1 MAGSSSHPCASEQ
14 YIKSNLGAGL
24 VTDYDLQMNLHHIY
38 CMLQGFAALYF
49 VSFITPSISL
59 SIYKNAS
66 PFWSKSTTSS
76 AHSNSVPPP
85 VFTTSTLTPYR
96 EDPYTFTSIL
106 EHHTSI
112 DTCKPSPIVN
122 PLPTLQP
129 SPPLPPDLPQPIPE
143 QHDRVHAPGSQ
154 STPFDVFS
162 RHGST
167 SMIGGSICFFAL
179 GIILGT
185 ASTRFSKPLDKTR
198 RSVGKFRRLEVGRH
212 PQIFSSSRIGDDLVN
227 NFETT
232 TPSMT
237 QADIFGLWA
246 PNVTLNGGII
256 IPPFNVTSALAAI
269 PAKTSSRTYLRSG

>member
-1 MAGSSSHPCASEQ
+1 
-14 YIKSNLGAGL
+14 
-24 VTDYDLQMNLHHIY
+24 MNLHHIY
-38 CMLQGFAALYF
+38 CMLQGFAALCF
-49 VSFITPSISL
+49 ISFISPSISL

-76 AHSNSVPPP
+76 AHSSPTPP
-85 VFTTSTLTPYR
+85 VFTTSILTPYHD
-96 EDPYTFTSIL
+96 DPYTFTSNL
-106 EHHTSI
+106 EHHASI

-122 PLPTLQP
+122 PPPTLQP

-143 QHDRVHAPGSQ
+143 QHDRAHAPESQ

-162 RHGST
+162 KHGST
-167 SMIGGSICFFAL
+167 STIGGSICFFAL

-198 RSVGKFRRLEVGRH
+198 RSVGEFRSLEVGRR
-212 PQIFSSSRIGDDLVN
+212 PQIFSSSQIEDDLVN

-246 PNVTLNGGII
+246 RPRESEI
-256 IPPFNVTSALAAI
+256 IPRFNVTSALAAI
-269 PAKTSSRTYLRSG
+269 PAKTSSRIYLRSG